1 MSDEL
6 NELMVFIIRQTGWS
20 LEYIRAIPFAQLQA
34 LEAEL
39 RYQKALDN
47 YQRTADFAMVIANWA
62 SAQGKRKFS
71 MTDFMDEIPK
81 RGGVKNGRDKIG

>member
-6 NELMVFIIRQTGWS
+6 NELIVFVIRQTGWC

-34 LEAEL
+34 LAAEL
-39 RYQKALDN
+39 RYQKEIDD
-47 YQRTADFAMVIANWA
+47 YRRTADFAMVIANWA

-71 MTDFMDEIPK
+71 MNDFMGEIPK
-81 RGGVKNGRDKIG
+81 RGGKENGRDEPE